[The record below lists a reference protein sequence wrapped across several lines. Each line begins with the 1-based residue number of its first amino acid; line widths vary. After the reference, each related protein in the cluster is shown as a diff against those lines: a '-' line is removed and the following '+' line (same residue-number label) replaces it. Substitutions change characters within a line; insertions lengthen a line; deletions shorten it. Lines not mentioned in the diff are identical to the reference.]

1 MSAKPTIGILG
12 GGALGLAAAYKLTQ
26 QGYSVEI
33 LERLEYRGGLAG
45 CIQVGGANIERFYHH
60 FFLSDTTLI
69 QMCEEL
75 GIGENLLWLDSKI
88 GHYCEG
94 KIYPFGTAA
103 EILQFSPLSF
113 LNRLRFGLSGL
124 YLSKLSDRKML
135 DTTTARDWFIKYS
148 GKEAYEKVWEPLL
161 IHKFGKHHAQLP
173 IAWLWKKLQLRGS
186 SRKSR
191 TSKEKLGYLKGSLAV
206 FNDAITKKIEAQG
219 GRFVHGVNVK
229 KIKQAGEKI
238 LVETES
244 KTFEYDKVIA
254 TFAPEIFTSITEN
267 LSAEYL
273 NKAKNLFYTGVVCT
287 ILVLK
292 KSFTPFYWINI
303 ADTQLPFNG
312 LIEQTNFLPKEM
324 YGNKHVLYLS
334 NYCYTEHPHYSMPQ
348 DELMKIYI
356 AGLKKVNPG
365 FDEND
370 IEEVIMTR
378 AAYAQPVVRVN
389 YPDLIP
395 PLETNIKGL
404 FNVSMAHL
412 FPEDRGVNYSLRLGL
427 EIADRI
433 ISGK

>member
-1 MSAKPTIGILG
+1 MSKPTIGILG

-26 QGYSVEI
+26 QGYQVEI
-33 LERLEYRGGLAG
+33 LERLEYKGGLAG
-45 CIQVGGANIERFYHH
+45 CVKIGDSYLERFYHH

-69 QMCEEL
+69 QLCNEL
-75 GIGENLLWLDSKI
+75 GIGDNLLWLDSKI
-88 GHYCEG
+88 GHYYDG
-94 KIYPFGTAA
+94 KIYPFGTPL

-113 LNRLRFGLSGL
+113 FDRLRFGISGL
-124 YLSKLSDRKML
+124 YLSQLSNREML
-135 DTTTARDWFIKYS
+135 DSTSARDWFIKYS
-148 GKEAYEKVWEPLL
+148 GKAAYKKVWEPLL
-161 IHKFGKHHAQLP
+161 IHKFGKYHTELP

-206 FNDAITKKIEAQG
+206 FNDAIARKIEAQG
-219 GRFVHGVNVK
+219 GRFIHGVNVK
-229 KIKQAGEKI
+229 KIKQQDGKI
-238 LVETES
+238 IVEAENQTY
-244 KTFEYDKVIA
+244 EYDKVIA

-324 YGNKHVLYLS
+324 YGNRHVLYIS
-334 NYCYTEHPHYSMPQ
+334 NYCYTTHPHYSMTQ
-348 DELMKIYI
+348 DELLKIYI
-356 AGLKKVNPG
+356 AGLKKVNPS

-370 IEEVIMTR
+370 IEEVIMSR
-378 AAYAQPVVRVN
+378 AAFAQPVVRVN

-412 FPEDRGVNYSLRLGL
+412 YPEDRGVNYSLKSGL
-427 EIADRI
+427 EIADTI